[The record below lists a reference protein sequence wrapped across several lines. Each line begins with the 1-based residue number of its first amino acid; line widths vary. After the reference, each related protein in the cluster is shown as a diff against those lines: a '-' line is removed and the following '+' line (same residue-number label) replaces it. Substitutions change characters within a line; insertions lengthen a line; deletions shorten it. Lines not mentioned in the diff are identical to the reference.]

1 MSGYVARIFSICFLA
16 AVSASL
22 AGGTRVYFSTR
33 ADGTDSIDRYSGMES
48 CLYLIVETRELPP
61 GIHAKAT
68 LVTEP
73 SSPSDI
79 PELETVVLT
88 RMNEA
93 LYAAAIFVDRTGT
106 FSPGDDRLHLD
117 FGDMIVG
124 TYQDPIDPG
133 ISAEGSVGFGYYPA
147 LGSSADPQ

>member
-1 MSGYVARIFSICFLA
+1 MSVSVARLFSICLLA

-22 AGGTRVYFSTR
+22 AGETRIYFSTK
-33 ADGTDSIDRYSGMES
+33 ADGSDSIDRYSGMES

-79 PELETVVLT
+79 AELETVVLT
-88 RMNEA
+88 RMNESM
-93 LYAAAIFVDRTGT
+93 YAAAIFVDRTGT

-117 FGDMIVG
+117 FGDMIIG
-124 TYQDPIDPG
+124 TYQDPIDTG
-133 ISAEGSVGFGYYPA
+133 FSAEGAVGFGYYPA
-147 LGSSADPQ
+147 LGSSAAPQ